1 MRIALTSLLAL
12 SICALALKI
21 VLSEYDLARERLVDS
36 IVIALGMGALFLVV
50 MQ

>member
-1 MRIALTSLLAL
+1 MRIALISFLAL

-21 VLSEYDLARERLVDS
+21 VLSEYDVARERIVDS
-36 IVIALGMGALFLVV
+36 VVIALGMGALFLVV

>member
-1 MRIALTSLLAL
+1 MRIAVTILLAL

-21 VLSEYDLARERLVDS
+21 VLSEYDLGRERLVDS
-36 IVIALGMGALFLVV
+36 IVIALGMGALFMIV